1 MKQTI
6 LLIVLI
12 VCVFYTSCNSPSNN
26 KVCMDFQIHS
36 MEEVFFNE
44 QMDSFL
50 TAFLDETQEKG
61 CIYEL
66 YVDKKNMDEY
76 QLSLLCGRGN
86 NILFRKRSVNYTVIR
101 SETIYIYSG
110 IEDFVNKD
118 TLSINP
124 RSVMP
129 EYLHAWYKIILPDTS
144 YVVKVN
150 SIIINPFCT
159 ATLRRIIEF
168 EPPNIS
174 QQ

>member
-1 MKQTI
+1 MACI
-6 LLIVLI
+6 
-12 VCVFYTSCNSPSNN
+12 FHASCNSPSNN
-26 KVCMDFQIHS
+26 KVCRDFHVHS
-36 MEEVFFNE
+36 MGEVFLNE
-44 QMDSFL
+44 QMDSFV
-50 TAFLDETQEKG
+50 TAFLDETQESA

-66 YVDKKNMDEY
+66 YVDKKNINEY
-76 QLSLLCGRGN
+76 QLSLLCSRDN
-86 NILFRKRSVNYTVIR
+86 SVFFRDRSVNYTVIR

-144 YVVKVN
+144 YVVKSN

-159 ATLRRIIEF
+159 ATLRGIIEF
-168 EPPNIS
+168 KPPKIS
-174 QQ
+174 RP